1 MALNDTTTWTGAAG
15 NGDWDDDS
23 NWTNNH
29 PDSDGTAV
37 IDGSVSITGGS
48 VTNTDV
54 ARVYVAST
62 STGAIGSTGTP
73 LELDFEEL
81 SIDNTNSGSTHWI
94 EKVDSTYTATVM
106 IDGAK
111 TGNAVYLAGSIDLI
125 IVEPTFVGTAYLGVS
140 GSKTC
145 APKDLVMLTSSGT
158 VDADTAANIAWQ
170 SSSTV
175 NVLSGTLKLG
185 ENCGASSTINQSG
198 GTVTV
203 SDWTKVSS
211 DVFNVLGGT
220 VNWNAGSSGV
230 DTATATTVTTL
241 NVLGGTFT
249 TAANVKAQVGFTT
262 INQYGGTLNLQSSFA
277 NIEIITAYNAYAG
290 SYSAPKQSVPTTSA
304 KGT

>member
-1 MALNDTTTWTGAAG
+1 MALNDTTTWTGASSTAWDTAG
-15 NGDWDDDS
+15 NWS
-23 NWTNNH
+23 NGV
-29 PDSDGTAV
+29 PDSDGTAI
-37 IDGSVSITGGS
+37 IDGSVDIAGGS

-62 STGAIGSTGTP
+62 YTGAIGSTGTP
-73 LELDFEEL
+73 LELDFQEL
-81 SIDNTNSGSTHWI
+81 SVNNTNSGSTHWI
-94 EKVDSTYTATVM
+94 EKTGSTYTATVM
-106 IDGAK
+106 IDGSK

-175 NVLSGTLKLG
+175 HVLSGTLKLG

-198 GTVTV
+198 GTITV
-203 SDWTKVSS
+203 SDWTKVAS
-211 DVFNVLGGT
+211 DVLNQSGGT
-220 VNWNAGSSGV
+220 INWNAGSSGV
-230 DTATATTVTTL
+230 DTPTATTVTTL
-241 NVLGGTFT
+241 NVYGGTFT
-249 TAANVKAQVGFTT
+249 TASNVKAQVGFTT
-262 INQYGGTLNLQSSFA
+262 INQYGGTVNLQSSFA

-290 SYSAPKQSVPTTSA
+290 TYNAPKQSVTTTSA
-304 KGT
+304 K